1 MGVETSRGSREVN
14 AQRDLGREK
23 QAIPS
28 LSLTLTWHYVAF
40 GVSQKCTKMSHYGI
54 DAFEC

>member
-14 AQRDLGREK
+14 AQGDLGREK

-28 LSLTLTWHYVAF
+28 LEFDPDVALRGFWHVPKVYKDVPPW
-40 GVSQKCTKMSHYGI
+40 H
-54 DAFEC
+54 